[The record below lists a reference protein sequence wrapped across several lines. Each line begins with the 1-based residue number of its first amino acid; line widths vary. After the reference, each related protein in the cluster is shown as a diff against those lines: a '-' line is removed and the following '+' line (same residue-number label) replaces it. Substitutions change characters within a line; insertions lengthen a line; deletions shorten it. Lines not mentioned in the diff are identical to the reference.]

1 MKITV
6 KRMVIIAITAA
17 LYAAITLATIFLSFH
32 ANQFRIAESFNLLA
46 YFNPIFAPA
55 VALGVFLANFIGS
68 PYGIVDALL
77 GTTATVVALILIL
90 ITRKVL
96 KNPNIGLFVSSIWVV
111 AINALIVPV
120 VILLAGDGFV
130 WYAYWPFVGSV
141 AIGQFVV
148 VTLAGY
154 TVLRLVIAKHPRA
167 VQKLKE
173 M

>member
-6 KRMVIIAITAA
+6 KRMAIMAITAA

-32 ANQFRIAESFNLLA
+32 ANQFRIAESLNLLA

-96 KNPNIGLFVSSIWVV
+96 KNPNIGLLVSSVWVV

-120 VILLAGDGFV
+120 VILLAGDGV
-130 WYAYWPFVGSV
+130 WYAYWSFVGSV

-148 VTLAGY
+148 VTLVGY